1 MEMSWRELL
10 GRNMAL
16 KYTLKG
22 IQRVFFIKKMKKKS
36 IDELMEYDADLYLK
50 RHGEKLDW
58 NNLQTYCEKMQWEKL
73 FDHDERKVI
82 CADKYRVR
90 EWVADKIG
98 EEYLIPLL
106 GVWDHAKDIDFSKL
120 PNQFVLKTN
129 CSSGDVIIVKD
140 KSKLTTKDIKGYRK
154 KLDYYLN
161 MKFGFNTCELHYNQ
175 MKPRIIAEAY
185 IECSGEDLPDYKF
198 LCFNGKPYFCWV
210 DIDRYHGHKRN
221 VYNMDW
227 ELQNW
232 NQNFEFSEEDV
243 PKPQKFDELVEL
255 ATNLSKGFPHV
266 RVDLYYT
273 NGHIYFGEM
282 TFTNGS
288 GFEQIKPKSVDFM
301 LGGLWS
307 VDTNVE

>member
-140 KSKLTTKDIKGYRK
+140 KSKLTTKDIKGYKIGR
-154 KLDYYLN
+154 
-161 MKFGFNTCELHYNQ
+161 
-175 MKPRIIAEAY
+175 A
-185 IECSGEDLPDYKF
+185 
-198 LCFNGKPYFCWV
+198 
-210 DIDRYHGHKRN
+210 
-221 VYNMDW
+221 
-227 ELQNW
+227 
-232 NQNFEFSEEDV
+232 
-243 PKPQKFDELVEL
+243 
-255 ATNLSKGFPHV
+255 HV
-266 RVDLYYT
+266 
-273 NGHIYFGEM
+273 
-282 TFTNGS
+282 
-288 GFEQIKPKSVDFM
+288 
-301 LGGLWS
+301 
-307 VDTNVE
+307 